1 MSEGYD
7 GSAGSGIVVMVVVL
21 VCWGVSYPM
30 MIAVMVVD
38 WAFPLGMCKTS
49 T

>member
-1 MSEGYD
+1 MSEGFD
-7 GSAGSGIVVMVVVL
+7 GSAGSGVVAMVVL
-21 VCWGVSYPM
+21 VFWGVSYPM